1 MHLHRDKKYK
11 YTEDLA
17 MDDFS
22 SFSHFH
28 ATLTD
33 LCKQFVQYFDGCCL
47 SSSLLKAYCLYMFV
61 LP

>member
-1 MHLHRDKKYK
+1 MEAICNFMHLHRDKKYK

-28 ATLTD
+28 AIQEFIREMCASQNMPVYINYQT
-33 LCKQFVQYFDGCCL
+33 V
-47 SSSLLKAYCLYMFV
+47 
-61 LP
+61 